1 MAAIKVSELNRYIK
15 KYIAM
20 DYLLSDI
27 LVLGEISNI
36 NRHSNGNIYLSLKD
50 DKAKING
57 IIYSN
62 DARNLK
68 MDLKNGDNVEAR
80 GSVSIYE
87 RDGALNIYIRE
98 VNVLGIGNLY
108 EKFIY
113 LRDRLNEEGLFSKDH
128 KKNIP
133 YFPRRVG
140 VVTSPTGA
148 AIRDFINVLKRRNP
162 TVDIILYPANV
173 QGDKSVDDLIK
184 ALDYLENKVD
194 VIVLTRGGGSLE
206 ELFSFNDEDLA
217 RKVYSIDT
225 PVISAVGHEID
236 FVITDFVSDLRAPTP
251 SAAAELVSMS
261 REDLNNSLFLL
272 KNSMDNKII
281 NKLNESSSD
290 LNDKAKYLKLDLKNF
305 LSSNRKNID
314 YLNRILRYK
323 KPDIKRKEVLLYNL
337 SKSLNQSFKNKLTSE
352 KNILKALELRLK
364 SPELLIRKENLKI
377 EILNDKLKSK
387 NLSIVVD
394 KKREYLNLLRNKLVF
409 VILERL
415 RKSGENLANLK
426 ANIEFFNP
434 SKEVSIRDKNG
445 RLLISASRLS
455 LKDKISID
463 FLDGSVDALVENIKL
478 RGGAHE

>member
-128 KKNIP
+128 KKNTP

-140 VVTSPTGA
+140 VITSPTGA

-463 FLDGSVDALVENIKL
+463 FSDGSVDALVENIKL